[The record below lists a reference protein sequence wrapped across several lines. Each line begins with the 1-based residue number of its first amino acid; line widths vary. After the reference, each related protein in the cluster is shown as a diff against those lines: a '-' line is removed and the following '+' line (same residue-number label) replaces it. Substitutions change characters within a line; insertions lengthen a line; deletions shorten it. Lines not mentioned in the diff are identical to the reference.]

1 MTKAMKSVWTLMLG
15 VVLGAGGCK
24 EASRAGCSPA
34 LREVFKDFEYAGS
47 IRDLSELKS
56 LSVEHPISVPDQF
69 SAGTKYVFT
78 TVRGKSEAI
87 IVKLLF
93 RIR

>member
-1 MTKAMKSVWTLMLG
+1 MLG